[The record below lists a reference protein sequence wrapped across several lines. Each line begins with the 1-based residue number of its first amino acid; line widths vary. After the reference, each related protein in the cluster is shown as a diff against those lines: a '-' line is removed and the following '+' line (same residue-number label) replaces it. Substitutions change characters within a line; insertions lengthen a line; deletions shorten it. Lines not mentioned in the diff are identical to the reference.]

1 MTAHPTLFSRLDI
14 GGLELPNRIVLAP
27 MTRYFS
33 PSGVPGTDVAEY
45 YARRA
50 RAGVG
55 LVITEGVYPPHPS
68 AHAYENVPQFYGD
81 AALAGWRNVARAVH
95 DAGGRIFPQLW
106 HTGPIRELGMAPM
119 PDLPGF
125 APSTEA
131 GVASKTMTEVD
142 IADIIQAY
150 ATAAGDAQR
159 LGFDGVEI
167 HGAHG
172 YLIDSF
178 FWDRTNLRTDIWGG
192 SLVERARFAIEVVR
206 AIRRQVGATFPISF
220 RWSQFKQQDYRAK
233 LAETPEALE
242 RMLVALS
249 DAGVSIFHASTRRF
263 WEAAFPERSDLSLA
277 GWTKKLTGKPTIA
290 VGSVGL
296 AGVAKMA
303 GPAEVP
309 GGGVAFA
316 GVGISDLEQFDDL
329 ERRLESGEFD
339 MIAVGRSLLGDPEWA
354 IKVRE
359 GRFDDRIAFDKS
371 HLTTLV

>member
-1 MTAHPTLFSRLDI
+1 MTVHPTLFSSLRIGDLD
-14 GGLELPNRIVLAP
+14 LPNRVVMAP

-33 PSGVPGTDVAEY
+33 PDGVPGADVAEY

-55 LVITEGVYPPHPS
+55 LLITEGVYPPHPS

-81 AALAGWRNVARAVH
+81 DALAGWATVADAVH
-95 DAGGRIFPQLW
+95 AAGGRIFPQLW
-106 HTGPIRELGMAPM
+106 HTGPIRERGMAPT
-119 PDLPGF
+119 PDVPGF
-125 APSTEA
+125 APSAEA
-131 GVASKTMTEVD
+131 GVASKAMSDAD
-142 IADIIQAY
+142 IADVIQAY

-172 YLIDSF
+172 YLIDTF
-178 FWDRTNLRTDIWGG
+178 FWQRTNTRTDRWGG
-192 SLVERARFAIEVVR
+192 DLVERARFAIEVVR
-206 AIRRQVGATFPISF
+206 AIRRQVGSAFPISF

-233 LAETPEALE
+233 LTETPEALE
-242 RMLVALS
+242 GFLAALT
-249 DAGVSIFHASTRRF
+249 DAGVTMFHASTRRF
-263 WEAAFPERSDLSLA
+263 WEAAFPDRSDLTLA
-277 GWTKKLTGKPTIA
+277 GWTKTLTGRPTIA

-309 GGGVAFA
+309 GGGVSFG
-316 GVGISDLEQFDDL
+316 GVGVSDLDQFDDL
-329 ERRLESGEFD
+329 ERRLKSGEFD
-339 MIAVGRSLLGDPEWA
+339 LIAVGRSLLADPEWTL
-354 IKVRE
+354 KVLE